1 MLYQL
6 VVGKSDLSVPFG
18 LFTSHPRSFVQLDT
32 KVIDLEG
39 TLVAEENDELVDPL
53 LNLEDKV

>member
-1 MLYQL
+1 M
-6 VVGKSDLSVPFG
+6 PFG

-32 KVIDLEG
+32 NVIDLEG